1 MEHNEVERQLTEYL
15 RKGKI
20 QPSNSPWS
28 SLVLLVKKKD
38 GSMYLCIDYQAL
50 NKITIK
56 NKFPMPRI
64 DELFDQLQGAK
75 FLLN

>member
-75 FLLN
+75 YFT